1 MNILKP
7 LLLAAALLAGTTTAH
22 ADTIGLHISSWHSEP
37 GFNGRNPGAYWRAD
51 SGLTLGAYCNSQSR
65 SARFLDAPT
74 CKVSTYAGQ
83 SFEVGPVTLTAGII
97 TGYAIGTVPMVL
109 PSLKLGQLRIGFV
122 PKIDPKTGSHVVH
135 AMWET
140 EL

>member
-1 MNILKP
+1 MRIIAP
-7 LLLAAALLAGTTTAH
+7 LLLAAAASTAQ
-22 ADTIGLHISSWHSEP
+22 ADTIGMHVASWHSEP

-65 SARFLDAPT
+65 STRFPDAPT

-97 TGYAIGTVPMVL
+97 TGYAIGTVPMVI
-109 PSLKLGQLRIGFV
+109 PSVKLGDHLRIAFIPRIN
-122 PKIDPKTGSHVVH
+122 PKNSAHTVH
-135 AMWET
+135 AMLEF
-140 EL
+140 